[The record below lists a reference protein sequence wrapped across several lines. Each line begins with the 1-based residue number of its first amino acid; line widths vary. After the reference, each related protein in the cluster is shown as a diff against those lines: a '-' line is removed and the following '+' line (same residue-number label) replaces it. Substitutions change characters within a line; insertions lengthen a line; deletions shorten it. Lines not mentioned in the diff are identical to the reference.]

1 MQSGCRKK
9 EHQEK
14 KHLLSQRQL
23 KHAFITGA
31 ALNIELHPRKINVP
45 EDQ

>member
-1 MQSGCRKK
+1 MQKK
-9 EHQEK
+9 EASEK

-23 KHAFITGA
+23 NNAFIAVA